1 MQAVPLLSHSI
12 YVLHYFG
19 LEVHETFTLKLIVT
33 NIVSL
38 SIRSSTRVVVVFACF
53 LSSVSLLLLQ
63 VTRPSSVAAT
73 EAPPAPPR
81 MEPERS
87 HQNSKG
93 NCQNHQDSAVLR
105 CNDFPLW
112 PSSWRLK
119 ILPFS
124 EAFTMTD
131 MWDQMCSLVLLITSC
146 NWSHL
151 LMSVLSPLEALAPL
165 VCLSSCVQGL
175 SC

>member
-33 NIVSL
+33 NIVCL

-93 NCQNHQDSAVLR
+93 NCQNGVWRPSCEGEEINIGAQDLPRRFSNKR
-105 CNDFPLW
+105 P
-112 PSSWRLK
+112 RLSVDMPEVDK
-119 ILPFS
+119 SLPR
-124 EAFTMTD
+124 A
-131 MWDQMCSLVLLITSC
+131 QV
-146 NWSHL
+146 
-151 LMSVLSPLEALAPL
+151 A
-165 VCLSSCVQGL
+165 
-175 SC
+175 